1 MDLSNWNKRDLLEL
15 RNEMK
20 FQAEKQLNRFN
31 KLKGEDKIL
40 QKYRPYQL
48 FLEHSKLSKS
58 GDRALQFSRNDTRN
72 KIYSDIQMLEKM
84 IYSETSTVTGARKV
98 FNKQVKKQARKV
110 KAAQKKRAKLSGKPE
125 IVQKQGEI
133 EKVLGSQQYF
143 DFLHSKEFKQLQKIS
158 KKASEEAIEFYV
170 NNVKYGAEKIYKH
183 FQGYLNSED
192 PFTKKG
198 VFPDNVKESTY
209 FKHKGKK

>member
-40 QKYRPYQL
+40 QKYSPYQL
-48 FLEHSKLSKS
+48 FLEHSKQSKS

-72 KIYSDIQMLEKM
+72 KIYADIQMLEKM
-84 IYSETSTVTGARKV
+84 IYSETSTVTGARQV
-98 FNKQVKKQARKV
+98 FTKQVKKQARKV
-110 KAAQKKRAKLSGKPE
+110 KAAQRKRAKLSGDQS
-125 IVQKQGEI
+125 IVQKQSDI
-133 EKVLGSQQYF
+133 ESAISSQEYF
-143 DFLHSKEFKQLQKIS
+143 DYLHSREFKELQKIS

-170 NNVKYGAEKIYKH
+170 NNIKYGAEKIYKH
-183 FQGYLNSED
+183 FREFLDSDD

-198 VFPDNVKESTY
+198 VFPDSVEESNY
-209 FKHKGKK
+209 IKHKS